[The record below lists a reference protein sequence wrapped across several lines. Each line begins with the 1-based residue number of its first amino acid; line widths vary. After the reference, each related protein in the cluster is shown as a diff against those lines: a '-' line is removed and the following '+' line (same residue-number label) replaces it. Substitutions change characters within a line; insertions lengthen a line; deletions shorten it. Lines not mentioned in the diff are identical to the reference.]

1 MVLTKR
7 IAASVDEIDTM
18 PANYQEIQSNV
29 SKSQKVKQF
38 LEREARNVEYLWK
51 SSYQCLPLINRR
63 VLCFATVYLAE
74 PSCEL
79 RSANALS

>member
-7 IAASVDEIDTM
+7 IVASVDEIDTM
-18 PANYQEIQSNV
+18 PANYREIQSNA

-51 SSYQCLPLINRR
+51 SSYHCLPLINRL

-74 PSCEL
+74 PSYEL
-79 RSANALS
+79 RSANVLS